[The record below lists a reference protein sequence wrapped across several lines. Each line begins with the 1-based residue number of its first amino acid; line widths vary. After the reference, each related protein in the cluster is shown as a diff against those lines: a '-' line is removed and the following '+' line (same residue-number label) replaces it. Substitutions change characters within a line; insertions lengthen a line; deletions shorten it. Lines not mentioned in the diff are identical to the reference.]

1 MRQETSTTE
10 GVEVQATSELGSD
23 MFQALTSED
32 GPLAAGNLP
41 GIKCATE
48 QGVMNLYSMLDD
60 EGKKPATLGVQNLS
74 STCSTCAGK

>member
-48 QGVMNLYSMLDD
+48 QG
-60 EGKKPATLGVQNLS
+60 
-74 STCSTCAGK
+74 